1 MPMGGGNIV
10 TEGVNEMIKVEHVSK
25 KFVRNKDRKTREE
38 FFADKDITFEVDDGE
53 IMGILGPNGAG
64 KTTLL
69 RMTAGILEPTEG
81 SISFDG
87 LNYRDNEIEIKRKI
101 AYLSGN
107 TKLYDTLS
115 TYELLMM
122 CCDIYDIPQNERR
135 DRIEKITD
143 ILGMENFIYNRIAN
157 LSTGQT
163 QKANLARCLVHDP
176 RYYILDEATSGLDI
190 ISSQIILD
198 FMKGEKARGKTI
210 LYSTHYMEEAENICD
225 RVIMINRGEIIK
237 SGTPEEIKSATGTTN
252 LRDSFFAMTGGVS
265 DEE

>member
-1 MPMGGGNIV
+1 
-10 TEGVNEMIKVEHVSK
+10 MIKVDNLKK
-25 KFVRNKDRKTREE
+25 KFIRYKNKKEKEE
-38 FFADKDITFEVDDGE
+38 FYADNGITFEANDGE
-53 IMGILGPNGAG
+53 IIGILGPNGAG

-69 RMTAGILEPTEG
+69 RMIAGILEPTEG

-87 LNYRDNEIEIKRKI
+87 LNYKDNEIEIKQEI

-115 TYELLMM
+115 CYELLKM
-122 CCDIYDIPQNERR
+122 CAN
-135 DRIEKITD
+135 
-143 ILGMENFIYNRIAN
+143 IYNVPEKQAEERIKDISKILNMDGFLYNKIGN

-163 QKANLARCLVHDP
+163 QRTNIARCLVHNP
-176 RYYILDEATSGLDI
+176 KYYILDEATTGLDI

-198 FMKGEKARGKTI
+198 FMKAEKQKNKTI

-225 RVIMINRGEIIK
+225 RVIMINKGIVINE
-237 SGTPEEIKSATGTTN
+237 GTPEKIKEETNTTN
-252 LRDSFFAMTGGVS
+252 LRDAFFKMIGGAL